1 MNRTMARSGLCLMF
15 AVTLCVSTSC
25 SKKKAEAPAAEKEAA
40 QATPEAP
47 TPPPAPSAP
56 EAKAPTAPSEAKP
69 TPSPT
74 GKAASADTPTVNLDR
89 AGLEKAFLDIWC
101 AQRKGETEKL
111 LDIYT
116 KHGFDD
122 PKAWTEAWT
131 EAAKDG
137 AWVATITQDA
147 MRQCP

>member
-15 AVTLCVSTSC
+15 ALTLCISTSC
-25 SKKKAEAPAAEKEAA
+25 SKKKAEAPAAEKSVA
-40 QATPEAP
+40 QATPAAP
-47 TPPPAPSAP
+47 TPPPAPNAP
-56 EAKAPTAPSEAKP
+56 EASAPAAPTEANPAPPQPAN
-69 TPSPT
+69 T
-74 GKAASADTPTVNLDR
+74 ASADSPAANVNR
-89 AGLEKAFLDIWC
+89 AALEKAFLDIWC

-122 PKAWTEAWT
+122 PKAWTETWT